1 MTDGDS
7 ALSGAFPHSITRQS
21 CKSHDLNRMETNAI
35 SKTKYNTDIAIHGYT
50 DVPREGELTL
60 GEIEEELQKC
70 RDIVSFN

>member
-1 MTDGDS
+1 
-7 ALSGAFPHSITRQS
+7 
-21 CKSHDLNRMETNAI
+21 METNAI